1 MSKTVEK
8 ILSSDSIGL
17 AFAAGLAIGTAIGAM
32 CGMISKGIVLG
43 SYNGCENK
51 VSADKMSG
59 ETIPAEKRKH
69 KA

>member
-8 ILSSDSIGL
+8 IFSSESTAI
-17 AFAAGLAIGTAIGAM
+17 AFAAGIAIGTAIGAM
-32 CGMISKGIVLG
+32 CGMFSKGIVLG

-59 ETIPAEKRKH
+59 ETVPAEKRKH